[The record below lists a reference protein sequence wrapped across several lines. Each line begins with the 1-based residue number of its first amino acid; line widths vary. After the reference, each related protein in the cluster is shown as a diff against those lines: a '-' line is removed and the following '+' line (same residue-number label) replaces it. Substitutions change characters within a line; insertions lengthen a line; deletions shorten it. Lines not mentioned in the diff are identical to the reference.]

1 MSHNRDG
8 LRWGSFL
15 NTVGASDGA
24 ELVVMLERLASQR
37 GGDLQDLP
45 VVLITPPGGEASPL
59 LRWLTRDAQVRQA
72 GGIAV
77 EDTPGGGQ
85 GDAVFVSLAG
95 DAPPQAE
102 GYSGRSYRIAQTW
115 TPDGLRGKALW
126 SWLLY
131 GHVDT
136 LDGEQRAIVWVHAD
150 G

>member
-1 MSHNRDG
+1 
-8 LRWGSFL
+8 
-15 NTVGASDGA
+15 
-24 ELVVMLERLASQR
+24 MLERLASQR
-37 GGDLQDLP
+37 GGDLQDLQ

-131 GHVDT
+131 GHIDA
-136 LDGEQRAIVWVHAD
+136 LDGEQRAIVWVRAD